1 MLQPSYVPVPI
12 QLMLLIASKSSTLH
26 FPNVPLHFGIRN
38 IHTPEHF
45 AKTHPLTFPNFKI
58 LSNVS
63 KPIVHQGCTL
73 VSFDFEVGFVPR
85 RFSARMFSN
94 NCCQSQLLIMDSD
107 FRSCAYVSLG
117 VVPHMIK
124 GHSMSVEIT
133 PYMQVSRL
141 AVIGARFWQQL
152 FKWEESA
159 LWGCETG
166 PVHDNLRKYRLC
178 VMHPETVE
186 KK

>member
-1 MLQPSYVPVPI
+1 MLAPSSVLAPI
-12 QLMLLIASKSSTLH
+12 QLMLLIASKSSTLD
-26 FPNVPLHFGIRN
+26 FPNVPLHCGIRH

-45 AKTHPLTFPNFKI
+45 AKTHSLTFPNFRI
-58 LSNVS
+58 LPNVS
-63 KPIVHQGCTL
+63 KPVVHQECAL

-85 RFSARMFSN
+85 RYSARMFSN
-94 NCCQSQLLIMDSD
+94 HCCRSQLLIMDSS

-117 VVPHMIK
+117 VVPHGVN
-124 GHSMSVEIT
+124 GHSLSVEIT

-166 PVHDNLRKYRLC
+166 PVHDNLRMYRLC